1 MDAYQR
7 NNRILYVDDESA
19 LLSSFTAL
27 LRKEPVELHTL
38 QDSTQIE
45 KVLAE
50 KGPFAVVFSD
60 QRMPGLDGVGVLEAA
75 SRAHPRS
82 IRVMITGFAD
92 HNDTLRAINVGG
104 ITSYISK
111 PWNDDQLKALVRE
124 SVQRYNL
131 AGENQFLLDALK
143 VANAS
148 LKEALDGTV
157 AGTVRLLGD
166 MIQTLNPDAGTRA
179 TRIRQLG
186 RAFLEMMPEIPE
198 TERREIT
205 IALDLT
211 FLGVAVLPPWI
222 QVSLNKQGFAS
233 LERFPAARAHHVMAA
248 ALVKDI
254 PGFENVA
261 KILRLLGKN
270 FDGSGDPTE
279 EIVSGD
285 KLPLGA
291 RMLHILT
298 ELDKKTTEKFR
309 GREILD
315 WMLRQPAMFDTN
327 LINRMLKRP
336 ESPSSDPTSLDLG
349 IEDLKPGMVLLEDVL
364 SSEKQI
370 LMRGGTAMTV
380 MSINILK
387 QWHAKDPLP
396 GKLRVKVQA

>member
-1 MDAYQR
+1 MEAYQR
-7 NNRILYVDDESA
+7 NNRILYVDDEGA
-19 LLSSFTAL
+19 LLSAFTAL
-27 LRKEPVELHTL
+27 LRKEPVELVTL
-38 QDSTQIE
+38 QDSTKIE
-45 KVLAE
+45 QVLAE

-75 SRAHPRS
+75 SRVHPAS

-92 HNDTLRAINVGG
+92 HNDTLRAINIGG
-104 ITSYISK
+104 ITSYIAK

-124 SVQRYNL
+124 SVHRYNL
-131 AGENQFLLDALK
+131 AGENTYLLEALK
-143 VANAS
+143 VANGS

-166 MIQTLNPDAGTRA
+166 MIQTLNPDAATRA

-205 IALDLT
+205 IALDLA
-211 FLGVAVLPPWI
+211 FLGVAALPPWI
-222 QVSLNKQGFAS
+222 QVSLNKQGFSS
-233 LERFPAARAHHVMAA
+233 LERFPAVRAHHLIAA
-248 ALVKDI
+248 GLVKEI

-261 KILRLLGKN
+261 RILRLLGKN
-270 FDGSGDPTE
+270 FDGSGDPTDE
-279 EIVSGD
+279 FAAGE

-291 RMLHILT
+291 RMLHILV
-298 ELDKKTTEKFR
+298 ELDKKTTDKFR

-336 ESPSSDPTSLDLG
+336 DASQADGANAEIG
-349 IEDLKPGMVLLEDVL
+349 IDDLKPGMVLLEDVM
-364 SSEKQI
+364 SSENQC
-370 LMRGGTAMTV
+370 LMRAGSSMTV

-396 GKLRVKVQA
+396 GKMRVKVQS